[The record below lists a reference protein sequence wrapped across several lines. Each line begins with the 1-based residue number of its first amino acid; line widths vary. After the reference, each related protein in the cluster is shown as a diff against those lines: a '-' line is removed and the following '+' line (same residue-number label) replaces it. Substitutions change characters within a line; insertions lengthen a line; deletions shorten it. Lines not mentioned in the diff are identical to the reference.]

1 MFSSAIWLVIETVGG
16 LLASACVLR
25 VWAAWADVHP
35 RNPLLVFA
43 AALTD
48 WLVQPLRRLVRP
60 SRMIDWPSALLLLLV
75 QFVLF
80 GDLDRVDKAPAFGTI
95 LFAAILRIARW
106 LLVML
111 MAITILQ
118 AILSWVNPHAPIAP
132 ALEQLTRPFLAPIRR
147 VIPLL
152 GGVDLSPLAL
162 LLVVQFLM
170 SLIDR
175 TLPTLGVG

>member
-1 MFSSAIWLVIETVGG
+1 
-16 LLASACVLR
+16 
-25 VWAAWADVHP
+25 
-35 RNPLLVFA
+35 
-43 AALTD
+43 
-48 WLVQPLRRLVRP
+48 
-60 SRMIDWPSALLLLLV
+60 
-75 QFVLF
+75 
-80 GDLDRVDKAPAFGTI
+80 